1 MFVLITGGGRTAS
14 ALAQLLVGQ
23 KHEVHLVEGRPDVLT
38 RLHRELP
45 TEVIYQGSPIEID
58 TLERAGIARARVLA
72 ACLPKDA
79 DNLAISF
86 VARARYRVPR
96 IIACVNNP
104 SNARLF
110 DETFHVDVSL
120 NQAAI
125 LATLI
130 EEEMSLGDMMT
141 LLKLR
146 RGKYSLV
153 EEKLPKGAPAIGVSL
168 QDLPLPPNCVVS
180 AIIRKGE
187 LILPRGGVS
196 LNEGDEVLAIVETE
210 AAEQLARWF
219 NAPDRQKR

>member
-1 MFVLITGGGRTAS
+1 VFVLITGGGRTAS

-58 TLERAGIARARVLA
+58 TLERAGIARAQVLA

-110 DETFHVDVSL
+110 NETFHVDVSL
-120 NQAAI
+120 NQAEI

-196 LNEGDEVLAIVETE
+196 LNEGDEVLAIVETD

-219 NAPDRQKR
+219 SAPHRQKR

>member
-58 TLERAGIARARVLA
+58 TLERAGIARAQVLA
-72 ACLPKDA
+72 ACLPRDA

-110 DETFHVDVSL
+110 NETFHVDVSL
-120 NQAAI
+120 NQAEI

>member
-58 TLERAGIARARVLA
+58 TLERAGIARAQVLA

>member
-72 ACLPKDA
+72 TCLPRDA

-110 DETFHVDVSL
+110 NETFHVDVSL
-120 NQAAI
+120 NQAEI

>member
-1 MFVLITGGGRTAS
+1 VFVLITGGGRTAS

-58 TLERAGIARARVLA
+58 TLERAGIARAQVLA

-120 NQAAI
+120 NQAEI

-196 LNEGDEVLAIVETE
+196 LNEGDEVLAIVETD

-219 NAPDRQKR
+219 SAPHRQKR

>member
-14 ALAQLLVGQ
+14 SLARLLVGQ

-110 DETFHVDVSL
+110 NETFHVDVSL
-120 NQAAI
+120 NQAEI

>member
-14 ALAQLLVGQ
+14 SLARLLVEQ
-23 KHEVHLVEGRPDVLT
+23 KHEVHLVEERPDVLT

-45 TEVIYQGSPIEID
+45 TEVIFQGSPIEID
-58 TLERAGIARARVLA
+58 TLERAGIARAQVLA

-110 DETFHVDVSL
+110 DETFHVDVAL
-120 NQAAI
+120 NQATI
-125 LATLI
+125 LASLI

-187 LILPRGGVS
+187 LILPRGKVC
-196 LNEGDEVLAIVETE
+196 LNEGDEVLAVVETE

-219 NAPDRQKR
+219 SAPNRQKR

>member
-58 TLERAGIARARVLA
+58 TLERAGIARAQVLA

-120 NQAAI
+120 NQAEI

>member
-1 MFVLITGGGRTAS
+1 VFVLITGGGRTAS

-58 TLERAGIARARVLA
+58 TLERAGIARAQVLA

-120 NQAAI
+120 NQAEI

>member
-1 MFVLITGGGRTAS
+1 VFVLITGGGRTAS

-58 TLERAGIARARVLA
+58 TLERAGIARAQVLA
-72 ACLPKDA
+72 ACLPRDA

-120 NQAAI
+120 NQAEI

-196 LNEGDEVLAIVETE
+196 LNEGDEVLAIVETD

-219 NAPDRQKR
+219 SAPHRQKR

>member
-1 MFVLITGGGRTAS
+1 VFVLITGGGRTAS

-58 TLERAGIARARVLA
+58 TLERAGIARAQVLA

-110 DETFHVDVSL
+110 NETFHVDVSL
-120 NQAAI
+120 NQAEI

>member
-58 TLERAGIARARVLA
+58 TLERAGIARAQVLA

-110 DETFHVDVSL
+110 NETFHVDVSL
-120 NQAAI
+120 NQAEI

>member
-14 ALAQLLVGQ
+14 SLAQLLVDQ

-45 TEVIYQGSPIEID
+45 TEVVYQGSPIEID
-58 TLERAGIARARVLA
+58 TLERAGIARAQVLA

-120 NQAAI
+120 NQAEI

>member
-72 ACLPKDA
+72 TCLPRDA

-120 NQAAI
+120 NQAEI

>member
-58 TLERAGIARARVLA
+58 TLERAGIARAQVLA
-72 ACLPKDA
+72 ACLPRDA

-120 NQAAI
+120 NQAEI

-196 LNEGDEVLAIVETE
+196 LNEGDEVLAIVETD

-219 NAPDRQKR
+219 SAPHRQKR

>member
-45 TEVIYQGSPIEID
+45 TEVIYQGSPIGMD
-58 TLERAGIARARVLA
+58 ALERAGIARAQVVA
-72 ACLPKDA
+72 TCLPKDA

-110 DETFHVDVSL
+110 NETFHVDVSL
-120 NQAAI
+120 NQAEI

-219 NAPDRQKR
+219 SAPSRQKR

>member
-1 MFVLITGGGRTAS
+1 VFVLITGGGRTAS
-14 ALAQLLVGQ
+14 SLAQLLVDQ

-45 TEVIYQGSPIEID
+45 TEVVYQGSPIEID
-58 TLERAGIARARVLA
+58 TLERAGIARAQVLA
-72 ACLPKDA
+72 ACLPRDA

-120 NQAAI
+120 NQAEI

>member
-1 MFVLITGGGRTAS
+1 VFVLITGGGRTAS

-72 ACLPKDA
+72 TCLPRDA

-110 DETFHVDVSL
+110 NETFHVDVSL
-120 NQAAI
+120 NQAEI

>member
-58 TLERAGIARARVLA
+58 TLERAGIARAQVLA

-120 NQAAI
+120 NQAEI

-196 LNEGDEVLAIVETE
+196 LNEGDEVLAIVETD

-219 NAPDRQKR
+219 SAPHRQKR